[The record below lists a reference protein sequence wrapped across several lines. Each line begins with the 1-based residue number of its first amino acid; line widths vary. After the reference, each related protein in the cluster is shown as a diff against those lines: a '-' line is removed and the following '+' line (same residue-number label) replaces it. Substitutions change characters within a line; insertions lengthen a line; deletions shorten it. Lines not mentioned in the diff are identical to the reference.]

1 MQHLNLPSR
10 ILMFSIC
17 SSIEYDIKKHILN
30 CTSEIEFD
38 QTMIEKARE
47 RINKKLQL
55 EQEIDQ
61 ERILNSLDLSDYVEI
76 LIKDPYKY
84 KLNNENIEKIREYF
98 EKIIPIRNRVMHTKP
113 LELGDKAILQEVL
126 ETIDNQINFIN
137 WNEVKNTRHLLKTS
151 PEKLIDKWK
160 PIKYH
165 DNYYHNLPEPE
176 FDDTGYIGRKKEI
189 SDITD
194 LIIQEKYP
202 VISIIGNGGIGKTAI
217 AVKILYDLIEN
228 PKNPYEAI
236 IWVSLK
242 AKTLANG
249 EFIEIQNAIQ
259 NTNEMLNETQKEVII
274 DKNIAPKE
282 NIINFMKNF
291 KTLLV
296 IDNLETINDNSINE
310 FIKSVPKESNILIT
324 SRTGLGE
331 LEYRYNLSG
340 MNQKDG
346 VKYFRELSKYYGLDL
361 YKRDDKTIEKLVK
374 EILYSN
380 PLSIKWYI
388 NGVYNG
394 IREEI
399 LQNNKTKL
407 IEFCMSNVYDKL
419 NVEAKEILKLFQIE
433 DFEMSYGEIEF
444 YIEKDELE
452 MKKAI
457 NELLATN
464 MMHLKNMEYQID
476 IMAKDY
482 LQLHETPPSEFVE
495 KISFKKKQLND
506 MLQDIKVKKE
516 NSILDPNSILYD
528 YENKDN
534 KIAAIYLYK
543 ALELGRDNKLEE
555 ALLMTD
561 RASNIA
567 PNYFECYKVKGF
579 LNANAKNLAEAIKNY
594 QIAINKCTN
603 DLEYATA
610 YYVFSFFYTVTMQDN
625 EKAYELICE
634 AEKHLPDNPEILLQK
649 TRSMTR
655 LGKFPE
661 AESILKSIKNE
672 NNFSDKVKNIQAS
685 VTANLY
691 RKWSEIFEQRDSRKK
706 LDFLNKGVKSIEKL
720 EKIDKK
726 TYVNLI
732 ALLKEI
738 SLMYYDNDAMI
749 LLKNTLKN
757 NFNGLKTINHKDL
770 GFINNIIEDHK
781 YEINENTYKELK
793 KYLTDYK
800 KLAKNIKKQ
809 EEGVV
814 VYLPKPY
821 GFIANAYNESIY
833 FNVNRLRRNID
844 VGDIVKFNLKQSNRG
859 EVAINIRKIN
869 KAIEDFMDT

>member
-1 MQHLNLPSR
+1 
-10 ILMFSIC
+10 
-17 SSIEYDIKKHILN
+17 
-30 CTSEIEFD
+30 
-38 QTMIEKARE
+38 
-47 RINKKLQL
+47 
-55 EQEIDQ
+55 
-61 ERILNSLDLSDYVEI
+61 
-76 LIKDPYKY
+76 
-84 KLNNENIEKIREYF
+84 
-98 EKIIPIRNRVMHTKP
+98 MHTKP

-126 ETIDNQINFIN
+126 ETIDKEINFIG
-137 WNEVKNTRHLLKTS
+137 WSEVESTRELLKTS

-160 PIKYH
+160 PMKYH
-165 DNYYHNLPEPE
+165 DNFYHNLPEPE

-189 SDITD
+189 TEITN

-217 AVKILYDLIEN
+217 TVKILYDLIEN

-249 EFIEIQNAIQ
+249 EFVEIQDAIL
-259 NTNEMLNETQKEVII
+259 NTKDMLRETQKEVII
-274 DKNIAPKE
+274 DSNINPKE

-340 MNQKDG
+340 MNQSDG
-346 VKYFRELSKYYGLDL
+346 IKYFRELSKYYGLEL
-361 YKRDDKTIEKLVK
+361 YKRDDKTIEKLV
-374 EILYSN
+374 EEVLYSN

-407 IEFCMSNVYDKL
+407 IEFCMSNVYEKL
-419 NVEAKEILKLFQIE
+419 NIEAKEILKLFQIE

-444 YIEKDELE
+444 YIEKDELK

-464 MMHLKNMEYQID
+464 MMHLKNTEYQID
-476 IMAKDY
+476 VMAKDY
-482 LQLHETPPSEFVE
+482 LQLHEMPEKEFIE
-495 KISFKKKQLND
+495 KISSKKKQLND

-516 NSILDPNSILYD
+516 NSILDSNSILYD
-528 YENKDN
+528 YENKNN

-543 ALELGRDNKLEE
+543 ALELGRECKLQE
-555 ALLMTD
+555 ALGMTE

-594 QIAINKCTN
+594 QIAIDKCVN

-610 YYVFSFFYTVTMQDN
+610 YYVFSFFYTVIMQDN

-634 AEKHLPDNPEILLQK
+634 AEKYLPDNPEILLQK
-649 TRSMTR
+649 TRAMTR
-655 LGKFPE
+655 LGKFCD
-661 AESILKSIKNE
+661 AELVLKSIKNE
-672 NNFSDKVKNIQAS
+672 KDFSDKVKNMQAS

-691 RKWSEIFEQRDSRKK
+691 RKWSEMFEQRDSNKKIECLRK
-706 LDFLNKGVKSIEKL
+706 GIESIENL

-726 TYVNLI
+726 TYVNLLG
-732 ALLKEI
+732 LLKEL
-738 SLMYYDNDAMI
+738 SMMYYDNDAMI
-749 LLKNTLKN
+749 LLKNTFKN

-770 GFINNIIEDHK
+770 SFINNVIEDHQ

-800 KLAKNIKKQ
+800 KLAKKLKFENI
-809 EEGVV
+809 GMV

-833 FNVNRLRRNID
+833 FNINRLKISID
-844 VGDIVKFNLKQSNRG
+844 VGDIVKFNLKHSNKG
-859 EVAINIRKIN
+859 AVAVNIRKIN
-869 KAIEDFMDT
+869 KNIDDFENIS